1 MLKLIYIY
9 IYIHEYLNRYRLKKN
24 SRKVH
29 HKNIKSKLTT
39 FAPFTYVSFCVFY
52 NGRGHGTGPSLQ
64 LKAIKCSRRL
74 KFEDRKNKEKSQSYH
89 YWLFSISIFS
99 IESNRRTGS
108 VSFQLAYQQ
117 KIISIFDNLFTIRS
131 SEVNKLNVNDI
142 LQVSR

>member
-9 IYIHEYLNRYRLKKN
+9 IQEYLNRYRLKKTY
-24 SRKVH
+24 RKVH